1 MSTVAFNLPEEQKPM
16 KVTLDLGI
24 PILRDFQYVAE
35 QSPSEVRAESWES
48 LFKDGVIQ
56 LLQVD
61 LDSWSTWISELDD
74 PSETVRHDKIE
85 QSDLPDKEPYKIIQD
100 IPVTVTRS
108 GELDFVASFEKAN
121 IAIGGVDFHD
131 AFQALVYEILD
142 VFDFLTT
149 NSDILGPEPEKQL
162 ALLNKHIVKTHS

>member
-16 KVTLDLGI
+16 KVTFDSGVSA
-24 PILRDFQYVAE
+24 LRDFHYVAE

-56 LLQVD
+56 LIQLD
-61 LDSWSTWISELDD
+61 SDSWSTWISELDD
-74 PSETVRHDKIE
+74 PSETVRHGKIE

-108 GELDFVASFEKAN
+108 GELDFVASFDKAN
-121 IAIGGVDFHD
+121 IAIGGIDFHD
-131 AFQALVYEILD
+131 AFQGLVYELLD
-142 VFDFLTT
+142 VLDYLTA
-149 NSDILGPEPEKQL
+149 NSDSLGPEPEKQL
-162 ALLNKHIVKTHS
+162 TLLNKHIVKTHS